1 MKNVIRSLFFLLM
14 LAFFLPLTGEIRQD
28 GEDWVVYDEQYSEDI
43 EFEYRDVLIEHTKWG
58 TGDWLPGC
66 GGLIPL
72 SVKFNVE
79 YGAEMGAKMKGRA
92 HAKWPEAV
100 KVYFEGTPDG
110 GEADMYYGIEMEAL
124 WKNCFNGNENP
135 LSEWLNFDLS
145 FEDYKVFQ
153 PFLLDG
159 NVDNPVSMEDSIDN
173 FQLYE
178 GTLADMV
185 GGSCGLSI
193 PFIGDICSLIHFKFE
208 LDGKMYVEIF
218 GSRIA
223 IDEKQQRSFYSD
235 NQYIV
240 VEPPLVGTLMELP
253 VHYESKVYYDTVM
266 IITIT
271 IRIRILE
278 LEFPIPIEIPLVSDE
293 KLWKYNSQSVFFNFP
308 AMFIK
313 NRSHKFA
320 DTMPGDEDYWEFE
333 VENIGSRHLEGKVI
347 SDDPNFIVL
356 PDTINLEP
364 GGSTTVTVF
373 FKPYD
378 VGKKKGVIKFYTNDP
393 VEPLTT
399 VSLFGFSSETE
410 TQWTKVIEGDEP
422 VWEVISAG
430 NGCSITTV
438 GEDEQ

>member
-1 MKNVIRSLFFLLM
+1 MSKMIKTIMPVLLILFSVNVF
-14 LAFFLPLTGEIRQD
+14 AEIKQEGDEWR
-28 GEDWVVYDEQYSEDI
+28 VYDEQYSEEI
-43 EFEYRDVLIEHTKWG
+43 EFEYRDVLIEHQKWG

-66 GGLIPL
+66 GGLMPL

-100 KVYFEGTPDG
+100 KVYFEGTPNG
-110 GEADMYYGIEMEAL
+110 GEADMFYGINMEAL
-124 WKNCFNGNENP
+124 WKNCYSGQEQE
-135 LSEWLNFDLS
+135 LSKWLNFDLS
-145 FEDYKVFQ
+145 FQDYKIYE

-159 NVDNPVSMEDSIDN
+159 NVDNPVSMEDSIDH
-173 FQLYE
+173 FLIYE

-223 IDEKQQRSFYSD
+223 LDEKQGRSIFSD
-235 NQYIV
+235 DQYLVI
-240 VEPPLVGTLMELP
+240 EPPLVGTIMEIP
-253 VHYESKVYYDTVM
+253 VHYESKVYYET
-266 IITIT
+266 IIIFTIT

-278 LEFPIPIEIPLVSDE
+278 LEFPIPIEIPIADGD
-293 KLWKYNSQSVFFNFP
+293 KIWTYNSQTVYFNFP
-308 AMFIK
+308 AIFIDR
-313 NRSHKFA
+313 RSHKFA
-320 DTMPGDEDYWEFE
+320 DTVPGDEDYWEFE
-333 VENIGSRHLEGKVI
+333 VENIGSRPLEGKII
-347 SDDPNFIVL
+347 SDNSNFIVM
-356 PDTINLEP
+356 PDTVNLDP

-378 VGKKKGVIKFYTNDP
+378 VGTKKGTIKFYSNDP
-393 VEPLTT
+393 VEPYTT
-399 VSLFGFSSETE
+399 VSLFGYSSESD

-422 VWEVISAG
+422 RWEVVSKG
-430 NGCSITTV
+430 NGCSVSVIG
-438 GEDEQ
+438 GEQ

>member
-1 MKNVIRSLFFLLM
+1 MSKMIKTIMPVLLILFSVNVF
-14 LAFFLPLTGEIRQD
+14 AEIKQEGDEWR
-28 GEDWVVYDEQYSEDI
+28 VYDEQYSEEI
-43 EFEYRDVLIEHTKWG
+43 EFEYRDVLIEHQKWG

-66 GGLIPL
+66 GGLMPL

-100 KVYFEGTPDG
+100 KVYFEGTPNG
-110 GEADMYYGIEMEAL
+110 GEADMFYRINMEAL
-124 WKNCFNGNENP
+124 WKNCYSGQEQE
-135 LSEWLNFDLS
+135 LSKWLNFDLS
-145 FEDYKVFQ
+145 FQDYKIYE

-159 NVDNPVSMEDSIDN
+159 NVDNPVSMEDSIDH
-173 FQLYE
+173 FLIYE

-223 IDEKQQRSFYSD
+223 LDEKQGRSIFSD
-235 NQYIV
+235 DQYLVI
-240 VEPPLVGTLMELP
+240 EPPLVGTIMEIP
-253 VHYESKVYYDTVM
+253 VHYESKVYYET
-266 IITIT
+266 IIIFTIT

-278 LEFPIPIEIPLVSDE
+278 LEFPIPIEIPIADGD
-293 KLWKYNSQSVFFNFP
+293 KIWTYNSQTVYFNFP
-308 AMFIK
+308 AIFIDR
-313 NRSHKFA
+313 RSHKFA
-320 DTMPGDEDYWEFE
+320 DTVPGDEDYWEFE
-333 VENIGSRHLEGKVI
+333 VENIGSRPLEGKII
-347 SDDPNFIVL
+347 SDNSNFIVM
-356 PDTINLEP
+356 PDTVNLDP

-378 VGKKKGVIKFYTNDP
+378 VGTKKGTIKFYSNDP
-393 VEPLTT
+393 VEPYTT
-399 VSLFGFSSETE
+399 VSLFGYSSESD

-422 VWEVISAG
+422 RWEVVSKG
-430 NGCSITTV
+430 NGCSVSVIG
-438 GEDEQ
+438 GEQ